1 VPFFLTSINIEYI
14 IAHDTSH
21 FINKRKYNMKKIAIA
36 TLLAV
41 AAFSASAVEVGING
55 SYDYGSPTQRPG
67 AGITIGEKYGKLG
80 VTAGFDRYQKSTDQ
94 DKWSLVGSYDVATI
108 AKATVAVKAG
118 AVYLDN
124 AGRVADG
131 YAALVGAGVSY
142 PLSKTVALTA
152 DYRYQAGQSRVNS
165 FDGGTVAVGA
175 KYSF

>member
-1 VPFFLTSINIEYI
+1 
-14 IAHDTSH
+14 
-21 FINKRKYNMKKIAIA
+21 MKKLAIA
-36 TLLAV
+36 SVLAL
-41 AAFSASAVEVGING
+41 AAVSASAVEVGVNG
-55 SYDYGSPTQRPG
+55 SYDFGGANDRPG
-67 AGITIGEKYGKLG
+67 AGITIGEKYGKMG
-80 VTAGFDRYQKSTDQ
+80 VTAGFDRYTKNTDQ
-94 DKWSLVGSYDVATI
+94 NKWSLVGSYDVAI
-108 AKATVAVKAG
+108 VAGATVAVKAG

-131 YAALVGAGVSY
+131 YAALVGAGASY

>member
-1 VPFFLTSINIEYI
+1 MLY
-14 IAHDTSH
+14 DKSH
-21 FINKRKYNMKKIAIA
+21 FINKKEFIMKKLAIA
-36 TLLAV
+36 SVLAL
-41 AAFSASAVEVGING
+41 AAVSASAVEVGVNG
-55 SYDYGSPTQRPG
+55 SYDFGGANDRPG

-80 VTAGFDRYQKSTDQ
+80 VTAGFDRYTKGTDQ
-94 DKWSLVGSYDVATI
+94 NKWSLVGSYDVATI